1 MLGLLNRR
9 RGRYVSKTCE
19 RGSGDVYPWADLCF
33 ALLPIDTRHDFT
45 WAPLT
50 WAPSSIVESFG
61 VAHHSAKKETM
72 LSTGSTAMTSSRS
85 SSRCSHSRGRS
96 RSRKITHNTIT
107 KTKKKEQQGENTTLR
122 ISDEDGNIVE
132 IEADRAAS
140 MQEVFDC
147 ELMFYLFV
155 L

>member
-1 MLGLLNRR
+1 
-9 RGRYVSKTCE
+9 
-19 RGSGDVYPWADLCF
+19 
-33 ALLPIDTRHDFT
+33 
-45 WAPLT
+45 
-50 WAPSSIVESFG
+50 
-61 VAHHSAKKETM
+61 
-72 LSTGSTAMTSSRS
+72 MTSSQSR
-85 SSRCSHSRGRS
+85 SRCSHSRGRS

-132 IEADRAAS
+132 IEAERTAS

-155 L
+155 ILYTSSQTISSL

>member
-1 MLGLLNRR
+1 
-9 RGRYVSKTCE
+9 
-19 RGSGDVYPWADLCF
+19 
-33 ALLPIDTRHDFT
+33 
-45 WAPLT
+45 
-50 WAPSSIVESFG
+50 
-61 VAHHSAKKETM
+61 
-72 LSTGSTAMTSSRS
+72 MTSSRS
-85 SSRCSHSRGRS
+85 SSRCSHSRGRP

-132 IEADRAAS
+132 IEAERAAS
-140 MQEVFDC
+140 MQQVFDC